1 MGLPQE
7 FKPRILAKANQRKEF
22 ITSTLHLTE
31 FGQKVLKG
39 KEDFLSENGLHRWWG
54 GTELTTAD
62 HWRWED
68 EGEHLSRHRA
78 A

>member
-1 MGLPQE
+1 M
-7 FKPRILAKANQRKEF
+7 
-22 ITSTLHLTE
+22 
-31 FGQKVLKG
+31 
-39 KEDFLSENGLHRWWG
+39 SENGLHRWWG

-68 EGEHLSRHRA
+68 EGSILTHHRA